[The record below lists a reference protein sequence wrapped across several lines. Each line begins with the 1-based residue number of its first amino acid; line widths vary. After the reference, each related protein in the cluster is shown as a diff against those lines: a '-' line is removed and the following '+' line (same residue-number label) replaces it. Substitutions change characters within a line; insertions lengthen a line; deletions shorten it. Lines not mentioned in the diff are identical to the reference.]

1 MKLIIHSGSPKTGSS
16 YLQSCLAKNSKRLL
30 KDNLLYPGVVK
41 GEYSIDS
48 NVDIN
53 GQLLTRLIIA
63 NLQTGNLHSILSTHL
78 NKLKKLNADTVLISD
93 ETLCVLDSSIWSMLQ
108 EICDQLTIELVVI
121 AYFRNPKT
129 YYPSHWAQ
137 IVKNHGEIRSL
148 RIFAEQVNLPIWR
161 NILAMQKSVSNFFLF
176 DYDSEKQGQGLL
188 KSFYSVLG
196 YKANEIEIL
205 PVEFINESLS
215 LNALTA
221 LRMLTEEYGD
231 QLTPK
236 IAEVLVL
243 HNSTKIYSKPGLS
256 EELNETVNLRHSAEY
271 ELCKKF
277 YFVTL
282 DALNQ
287 GDLPL
292 KL

>member
-16 YLQSCLAKNSKRLL
+16 YLQSCFVKNSKRLI
-30 KDNLLYPGVVK
+30 KDNLLYPGVMS
-41 GEYSIDS
+41 GEYTLDS

-63 NLQTGNLHSILSTHL
+63 GLQTGNLHSILSKHL
-78 NKLKKLNADTVLISD
+78 NKLKELNADTVLISD
-93 ETLCVLDSSIWSMLQ
+93 ETLCVLHSSIWSMLQ
-108 EICDQLTIELVVI
+108 EICDQLKIELLVI

-148 RIFAEQVNLPIWR
+148 RIFTEQDNLPIWR
-161 NILAMQKSVSNFFLF
+161 NILAMQKSVRNFFLF
-176 DYDSEKQGQGLL
+176 DYDTEKQGQGLL
-188 KSFYSVLG
+188 KSFYSALG
-196 YKANEIEIL
+196 YKTNEIEIL

-221 LRMLTEEYGD
+221 LRMLTEEYGGL
-231 QLTPK
+231 LTPK
-236 IAEVLVL
+236 LYEVIAL
-243 HNSTKIYSKPGLS
+243 HDSTKIFPKPGLS
-256 EELNETVNLRHSAEY
+256 EELNETVNLRHHSEY

-277 YFVTL
+277 YFLTL

-287 GDLPL
+287 M
-292 KL
+292 